1 LLRILFEVLLPAAVP
16 FVLYFVWLR
25 FRGRPVATRGL
36 AMALG
41 AALLVAAATL
51 VGLAH
56 FGGAP
61 PGSVYVPAHLDETG
75 QLVPGRF
82 EPKAGP

>member
-1 LLRILFEVLLPAAVP
+1 LLRILLEVLLPAAVP
-16 FVLYFVWLR
+16 FVVYLVWLR
-25 FRGRPVATRGL
+25 MRGRPVATRGL
-36 AMALG
+36 AIALG
-41 AALLVAAATL
+41 AALMIATATL

-82 EPKAGP
+82 EPKAAP